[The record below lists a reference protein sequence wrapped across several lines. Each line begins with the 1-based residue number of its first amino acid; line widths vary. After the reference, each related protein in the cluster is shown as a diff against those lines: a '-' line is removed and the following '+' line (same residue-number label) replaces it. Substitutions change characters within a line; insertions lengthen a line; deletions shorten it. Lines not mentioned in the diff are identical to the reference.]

1 VAVDASPGAGR
12 VLIASGDPLAA
23 EPSWD
28 RVDNLGS
35 GCRCYGFDYSRGRQS
50 EFDVTNTGTA
60 RVYFHDMDGSFA
72 DDMLVGL
79 QIMLQLYDPVA
90 AAWEPVFRGHIDD
103 IHNTPSPGA
112 PSLTNVQVDCVDIF
126 DYLGSVKM
134 VVGTMGD
141 ALTTQSGIVF
151 YEDENVDDRMTKLAT
166 DAGLAASMFVAFTGN
181 IAVLESQYDTDDD
194 ILSAM
199 REAADAEFPSGVA
212 QVYVDRFG
220 RAVFHGRFAR
230 FDPDTVSGTGN
241 WDFNRWNAAT
251 REDVT
256 SGRAQIREFQYNR
269 PRTRI
274 VNTYV
279 AWPMLNED
287 HTEFDQADIP
297 TLSKMDAT
305 SIGDYGY
312 RGQEAASLI
321 IKENINNANTGR
333 DECELFGEYY
343 VANYNV
349 PRKNVERIV
358 FKTLDPDD
366 ALSRDTAGWALM
378 TRVDVSDF
386 VHLYIDEAGL
396 DNTEFIVEG
405 VEGEC
410 RVGPP
415 EYDFVTVT
423 LNLSPAAYYTDD
435 VFGA

>member
-1 VAVDASPGAGR
+1 
-12 VLIASGDPLAA
+12 
-23 EPSWD
+23 
-28 RVDNLGS
+28 
-35 GCRCYGFDYSRGRQS
+35 
-50 EFDVTNTGTA
+50 
-60 RVYFHDMDGSFA
+60 
-72 DDMLVGL
+72 
-79 QIMLQLYDPVA
+79 
-90 AAWEPVFRGHIDD
+90 
-103 IHNTPSPGA
+103 
-112 PSLTNVQVDCVDIF
+112 
-126 DYLGSVKM
+126 M

-151 YEDENVDDRMTKLAT
+151 YEDERVDDRITKLAT
-166 DAGLAASMFVAFTGN
+166 DAGLAASMFVPFTGN
-181 IAVLESQYDTDDD
+181 VNLLESQYDTDDD

-220 RAVFHGRFAR
+220 RGPVFHGRFAR
-230 FDPDTVSGTGN
+230 FDPDTVSSGAEWQFT
-241 WDFNRWNAAT
+241 RWAAAT

-274 VNTYV
+274 INTYV

-321 IKENINNANTGR
+321 IKDNFNNANTGR
-333 DECELFGEYY
+333 DECELFGEYFI
-343 VANYNV
+343 ANYNI
-349 PRKNVERIV
+349 PRKNIERIK
-358 FKTLDPDD
+358 FMTLDPDD
-366 ALSRDTAGWALM
+366 ALSRDAAGWALM

-415 EYDFVTVT
+415 DYDFVTVT